1 LTDPP
6 KVMKKKKTGFGT
18 HAVHEGEGNF
28 SFHPSSTP
36 IFQSSTFYFDTIEE
50 AGRVGQDI
58 QKGFVYTR
66 IGNPTIEVFERKVAV
81 LEKAEDA
88 VAFASGMAALAAV
101 FLEVLA
107 PGDEMIS
114 SSRIYGGSKG
124 FFEQILKKS
133 GCIVRFFDPH
143 ENVQE
148 KISSLVNKKTK
159 LIFFETPS
167 NPELSITDMR
177 SISSL
182 AKKHRLFSVIDNTF
196 ATPYLQRPLVHGIDC
211 VVHSATKYIGG
222 HGDAIGG
229 IVAGSRA
236 FIMRLRKTM
245 LLLMGG
251 CISPINAWLFIRGLK
266 TLHIRMDYHCRSAE
280 QIANFLSGHKKIRR
294 VLYPGLKEHPGHEI
308 AKKQM
313 DAFGGMVSF
322 TLDSRNACRRF
333 LNSIRLCKIGVSLG
347 DTETLLM
354 NSALMFHG
362 NRSDAACRKAG
373 MDPSLI
379 RISTG
384 LEDPVDIID
393 DMSAALKAV

>member
-1 LTDPP
+1 
-6 KVMKKKKTGFGT
+6 MKKRNTGFGT
-18 HAVHEGEGNF
+18 HAVHKGEGQF
-28 SFHPSSTP
+28 PHHPSSTP
-36 IFQSSTFYFDTIEE
+36 IFQASTFYFDTIEE
-50 AGRVGQDI
+50 AGRANQGA

-66 IGNPTIEVFERKVAV
+66 IGNPTIEAFEKKLAA

-133 GCIVRFFDPH
+133 GCTVRFFDPH

-167 NPELSITDMR
+167 NPELSIIDMR
-177 SISSL
+177 IISSL
-182 AKKHRLFSVIDNTF
+182 AKKHGLFSVIDNTF
-196 ATPYLQRPLVHGIDC
+196 ATPYLQRPLSHGIDC

-229 IVAGSRA
+229 IVAGSRE
-236 FIMRLRKTM
+236 FIARLRKTM
-245 LLLMGG
+245 LLCMGG
-251 CISPINAWLFIRGLK
+251 CISPFNAWLFIRGLK

-280 QIANFLSGHKKIRR
+280 QIATFLSGHSKITR

-313 DAFGGMVSF
+313 AAFSGMLSF
-322 TLDSRNACRRF
+322 TLDSRNACKRF
-333 LNSIRLCKIGVSLG
+333 LNNVRLCKIGVSLG
-347 DTETLLM
+347 DTETLVM

-362 NRSDAACRKAG
+362 NRSDAACRKSG
-373 MDPSLI
+373 IDPLLI

-384 LEDPVDIID
+384 LEDPADIIN
-393 DMSAALKAV
+393 DMNAALKSV